1 MEKFRTRQ
9 NDGRR
14 AFVDVLLNA
23 HRSPRVELAVCRV
36 NVVNGRIECTVNHI
50 GSVDVSL
57 YNLWIEAD
65 NERLEVYRAIKFDN
79 DSHATVEIMAEL
91 N

>member
-1 MEKFRTRQ
+1 MKRTRK

-23 HRSPRVELAVCRV
+23 HRSPRIELTVRRV
-36 NVVNGRIECTVNHI
+36 NIANGRIECAVNHV

-57 YNLWIEAD
+57 YNLWIEAVSK
-65 NERLEVYRAIKFDN
+65 RLEVYQAIKFDR
-79 DSHATVEIMAEL
+79 
-91 N
+91 